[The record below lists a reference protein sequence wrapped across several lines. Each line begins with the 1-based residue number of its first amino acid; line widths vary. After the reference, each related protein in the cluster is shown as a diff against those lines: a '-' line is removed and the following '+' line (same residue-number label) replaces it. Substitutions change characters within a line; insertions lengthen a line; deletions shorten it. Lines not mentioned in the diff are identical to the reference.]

1 MKYPAGISGEEY
13 AAMEEGYEQG
23 LVAGRAQ
30 GRSEEQAERD
40 MLRAQMQ
47 AVVTVVEDLERT
59 PKPTSGGDFVG
70 AGVWSADQAAAR
82 RLRAALE
89 AGR

>member
-23 LVAGRAQ
+23 RAS
-30 GRSEEQAERD
+30 GLAEGD
-40 MLRAQMQ
+40 ALRARVQ
-47 AVVTVVEDLERT
+47 AVVEDLERT

-89 AGR
+89 GT